1 MILHYYKII
10 WMDVFLSYV
19 EHAPITNTIP
29 IAYQGDAF
37 PFGEKLGMRGVLS
50 VAMFQIF

>member
-1 MILHYYKII
+1 
-10 WMDVFLSYV
+10 MDVFLSYV